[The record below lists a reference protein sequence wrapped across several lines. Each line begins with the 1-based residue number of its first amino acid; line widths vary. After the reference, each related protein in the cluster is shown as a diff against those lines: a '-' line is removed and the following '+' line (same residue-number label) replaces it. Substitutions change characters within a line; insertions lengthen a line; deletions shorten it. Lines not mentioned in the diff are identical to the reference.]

1 VTAATQERA
10 AHGRVAGNGAAAQA
24 ATVEPSPGLP
34 HRAWVEQIMGMPISV
49 HVRGERALD
58 DVVGAAVAD
67 LFDELREVEARFSP
81 FREDSELCRLQRGEV
96 ELEHASD
103 DMREVERLCR
113 TALERTDGWFDAW
126 HSRPDGLFDPTGLTK
141 TWGVGRAA
149 RHLDSLPGLG
159 YAIGAGGDILLR
171 PTSDGEPWLIG
182 IEDPRDRS
190 CVLATV
196 PVSDGAVATSG
207 TAARGA
213 HIRDPRTGAAMTEV
227 LAASVVGPSLMWA
240 DVFATAAIAR
250 GAKAVDWVST
260 LHGTSG
266 LLVLADGSVH
276 RWANPV

>member
-1 VTAATQERA
+1 MSAATEERTAQGPTAGDGGA
-10 AHGRVAGNGAAAQA
+10 AHPAA
-24 ATVEPSPGLP
+24 VSPSPGLP

-49 HVRGERALD
+49 HVRGERAHD
-58 DVVGAAVAD
+58 HVVAAAVAD

-159 YAIGAGGDILLR
+159 YAIGAGGDVLLR
-171 PTSDGEPWLIG
+171 PTPDGEPWLIG

-190 CVLATV
+190 RILATV

-213 HIRDPRTGAAMTEV
+213 HIRDPRTGDAMTEV
-227 LAASVVGPSLMWA
+227 LAASVVGPSLLWA

>member
-1 VTAATQERA
+1 MTAATQEWTAHDPTASTGTA
-10 AHGRVAGNGAAAQA
+10 AEAAD
-24 ATVEPSPGLP
+24 VRPSPGLP

-49 HVRGERALD
+49 HVCGERAHD
-58 DVVGAAVAD
+58 DVVAAAVAD
-67 LFDELREVEARFSP
+67 LYDELREVDARFSP
-81 FREDSELCRLQRGEV
+81 YREDSELCRLQRGEV
-96 ELEHASD
+96 ALEHASD

-126 HSRPDGLFDPTGLTK
+126 HSRPDGRFDPTGLTK

-159 YAIGAGGDILLR
+159 YAIGAGGDVLLR

-190 CVLATV
+190 RVQATV

-213 HIRDPRTGAAMTEV
+213 HIRHPRTGAAMTEV
-227 LAASVVGPSLMWA
+227 LAVSVVGPSLLWA

-250 GAKAVDWVST
+250 GASAVHWVST

>member
-1 VTAATQERA
+1 MTAATDERT
-10 AHGRVAGNGAAAQA
+10 AHGAVPDDGGDGRPAPVR
-24 ATVEPSPGLP
+24 PSPGLP

-49 HVRGERALD
+49 HVRGERAHD
-58 DVVGAAVAD
+58 EVVAAAVAD
-67 LFDELREVEARFSP
+67 LFDELRAVEARFSP
-81 FREDSELCRLQRGEV
+81 YREDSELCRLQRGEV
-96 ELEHASD
+96 ALEDASD

-113 TALERTDGWFDAW
+113 VAFERTDGWFDAW
-126 HSRPDGLFDPTGLTK
+126 HSRADGLFDPTGLTK

-149 RHLDSLPGLG
+149 RHLDRLPGLG
-159 YAIGAGGDILLR
+159 YAIGAGGDVLLR

-190 CVLATV
+190 SVLATV

-213 HIRDPRTGAAMTEV
+213 HIRDPRTGEAMTEV
-227 LAASVVGPSLMWA
+227 LAASVVGPSLLWA
-240 DVFATAAIAR
+240 DVFATAAIAQ
-250 GAKAVDWVST
+250 GARAVDWVST